1 MAKKPHLSVRLAPD
15 LDKYVRTQAK
25 KLGVTHGSIVSSAL
39 DQTRGNITKE
49 MALEYVSNGKKMA
62 KGGTIDSDT
71 MEVLKAFGVGTLS
84 GIAGY
89 HISGF
94 VREQMGKDE
103 DKGTQMAIGLLVGLM
118 STLAYGGMKK

>member
-15 LDKYVRTQAK
+15 LDNYVRTQAK

-49 MALEYVSNGKKMA
+49 MALEHVSRGKKRA
-62 KGGTIDSDT
+62 KGGTIDSET
-71 MEVLKAFGVGTLS
+71 MEVLKALGVGTLT

-94 VREQMGKDE
+94 VREQMEMDE

-118 STLAYGGMKK
+118 GTFLYGIKK

>member
-1 MAKKPHLSVRLAPD
+1 MAKNHLSVRLAPD
-15 LDKYVRTQAK
+15 LKSYVSQQAK
-25 KLGVTHGSIVSSAL
+25 KLGVTQASIVASAL
-39 DQTRGNITKE
+39 KQSRGNITKE

>member
-1 MAKKPHLSVRLAPD
+1 MAKNHLSVRLAPD
-15 LDKYVRTQAK
+15 LKSYVSQQAK
-25 KLGVTHGSIVSSAL
+25 KLGVTQASIVASAL
-39 DQTRGNITKE
+39 KQSRGNITKE
-49 MALEYVSNGKKMA
+49 MALEHVSNTKKMA

-71 MEVLKAFGVGTLS
+71 MEVLKALGVGTLT

-94 VREQMGKDE
+94 VREQMEMDE

-118 STLAYGGMKK
+118 GTFLYGIKK

>member
-15 LDKYVRTQAK
+15 LDKYVRTQAT

-39 DQTRGNITKE
+39 DQTRGNITRE
-49 MALEYVSNGKKMA
+49 MALEYVSNAKKMA
-62 KGGTIDSDT
+62 KGGTIDSET
-71 MEVLKAFGVGTLS
+71 MEVLKALGVGTLA
-84 GIAGY
+84 GIVGY
-89 HISGF
+89 HISGYIN
-94 VREQMGKDE
+94 EEMGKDE

>member
-15 LDKYVRTQAK
+15 LDNYVRTQAK

-62 KGGTIDSDT
+62 KGGTIDSET
-71 MEVLKAFGVGTLS
+71 MEVLKALGVGT
-84 GIAGY
+84 IAGITGY
-89 HISGF
+89 YISGY
-94 VREQMGKDE
+94 VTEKMGKDE
-103 DKGTQMAIGLLVGLM
+103 DKGTQMAIGLLVGLAG
-118 STLAYGGMKK
+118 TLLYGMKK